1 MTFLPNRFQKI
12 SPNMFIIFIKIFM
25 WFFLGGGGNR
35 TCYKCG
41 QEGHMSR
48 DCTETSSR
56 GKHTKSLIELTFI
69 T

>member
-1 MTFLPNRFQKI
+1 MYD
-12 SPNMFIIFIKIFM
+12 IKCSLLKVI

-56 GKHTKSLIELTFI
+56 GRFI
-69 T
+69 MF